1 MADNERTIVIN
12 DPAALLGVKGRAELK
27 STTKKSGAI
36 KYSVEVRSEPVVHD
50 FDPKRLGKPVAD
62 ALADALRRRVMSIA
76 ASVKPST
83 LVLRQKAEKA
93 LAGGKKWA
101 TKRYAGGRIG
111 ATPPNQST
119 RAFND
124 SGRLAK
130 SIAATGNEEGWRIN
144 VAANRLDPT
153 TTSGEIGVRRMWNRL
168 VELVP
173 ALRSPAMLFDD
184 GEVKAGVNQ
193 SINAIIHKLEA
204 TRDQLSQARIKAA
217 ISTYTQVVNTL
228 ASLAG

>member
-1 MADNERTIVIN
+1 MADNERIITIN

-27 STTKKSGAI
+27 STTKKSGAV

-76 ASVKPST
+76 ASVKQST
-83 LVLRQKAEKA
+83 LERRARYERE
-93 LAGGKKWA
+93 LAAGKRTA

-111 ATPPNQST
+111 PTPPNQST

-124 SGRLAK
+124 SGRMAK

-144 VAANRLDPT
+144 VAANRLDPVT
-153 TTSGEIGVRRMWNRL
+153 AGGELAVRRIWNRL

-173 ALRSPAMLFDD
+173 ALRSPAMLFED

-204 TRDQLSQARIKAA
+204 TRDQLSQARINAA
-217 ISTYTQVVNTL
+217 ISAYTQVVNTL